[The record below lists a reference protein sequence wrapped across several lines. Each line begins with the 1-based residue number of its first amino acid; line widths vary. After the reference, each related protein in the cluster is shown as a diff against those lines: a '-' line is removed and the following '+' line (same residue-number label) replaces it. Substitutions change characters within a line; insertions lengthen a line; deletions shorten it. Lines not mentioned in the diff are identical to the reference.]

1 MSGSTQVAT
10 VSLSRGAG
18 LLFAVAAAIL
28 WSSAGIGI
36 KLLPLPGPAIAGYRA
51 LFSLPVFIAA
61 LLLRGPRLRQASF
74 YAGALRQPLIFC
86 AGLAYAG
93 CVTLFVL
100 ANKQTSAA
108 NAILFQYSAPIYVA
122 LLSGPLLREPVRGG
136 DWLAVLA
143 CLVGIALC
151 FSSELSAAGWLGNGL
166 AMASGLGFGLLPL
179 LWRRMAREP
188 DPIDPAGPAPSE
200 TERLAQRDRLLFSGL
215 SLVLGNL
222 LTAAIC
228 APWMIRHVPQ
238 TVEQG
243 LALSGL
249 GLFQIGLAYLF
260 YAAAVRRL
268 SAVEC
273 LLAVS
278 LEPILN
284 PIWVALW
291 AGERPGRATL
301 LGGAIIIGSVLLR
314 GVVVAR
320 RATQPIGPPLT
331 AAGHG
336 PRRGY

>member
-1 MSGSTQVAT
+1 MSSADQPAT
-10 VSLSRGAG
+10 LSRGAG
-18 LLFAVAAAIL
+18 FLFAIAAAIL
-28 WSSAGIGI
+28 WSAAGIGI

-51 LFSLPVFIAA
+51 LFSLPVFVAA

-74 YAGALRQPLIFC
+74 YARALRHPLI
-86 AGLAYAG
+86 AGTGLAYAA

-122 LLSGPLLREPVRGG
+122 LLSGPLLGERVRGV

-143 CLVGIALC
+143 CLSGIALC

-166 AMASGLGFGLLPL
+166 ALASGLGFALLPL
-179 LWRRMAREP
+179 LWRRMGRSTAAS
-188 DPIDPAGPAPSE
+188 DPPTAPPAPDAAS
-200 TERLAQRDRLLFSGL
+200 DRMHWPGL
-215 SLVLGNL
+215 SLVCGNL

-228 APWMIRHVPQ
+228 APWLIRHPPT
-238 TVEQG
+238 TVEQA

-260 YAAAVRRL
+260 YTAAVRRL

-273 LLAVS
+273 LLSVA

-284 PIWVALW
+284 PVWVALW
-291 AGERPGRATL
+291 AGEVPGPRTL
-301 LGGAIIIGSVLLR
+301 IGGGIIVGSVLLR
-314 GVVVAR
+314 GVLAAR
-320 RATQPIGPPLT
+320 RSKGI
-331 AAGHG
+331 
-336 PRRGY
+336 